1 MQRLA
6 ILFWKHQHDISRTTF
21 HVVRL
26 IDTITEVITCLRVFL
41 SSLSEHE
48 NVPPEHVPLT
58 SGDGCI

>member
-6 ILFWKHQHDISRTTF
+6 ILFWKHQHDIS